1 MDANDFLSQVGGTA
15 ERKTRMKFVVGSGE
29 QFMAKMQSFPA
40 RFAYGFASSK
50 LLAVCVTSDAEV
62 IAACGI
68 LNLSNYVIYY
78 VKQEYRDQGLGTRII
93 RKTINTARKR
103 GLVFLHSSAS
113 TTNVPSL
120 HLQRKFF
127 RKIVYLE
134 KWKYLITM
142 LPLTLRGELLY
153 VFLHLT
159 CSKLPETL
167 IAYTIDLLMRV
178 TGGIRELTIST
189 NQAKRK

>member
-1 MDANDFLSQVGGTA
+1 MSGTA
-15 ERKTRMKFVVGSGE
+15 GEKTCVKFFVGSGE

-40 RFAYGFASSK
+40 HFANGFISSK

-62 IAACGI
+62 VAACGI
-68 LNLSNYVIYY
+68 LKLSNYVMYY
-78 VKQEYRDQGLGTRII
+78 VKQEYRGQGLGTQII
-93 RKTINTARKR
+93 ERTINIARKR
-103 GLVFLHSSAS
+103 GLAFLHSSVS

-120 HLQRKFF
+120 HLQRKYF
-127 RKIVYLE
+127 RKIIYLE

-142 LPLTLRGELLY
+142 LPLAFRGELLY
-153 VFLHLT
+153 IFLHLT

-189 NQAKRK
+189 NQTKRK